1 MLQDTHL
8 NVNKK
13 DINNVKRIILNNLTE
28 KSYSNKLIGLEDQYN
43 TLYDICKKTI
53 QTGESNSTLLIGNRG
68 CGKTMIVN
76 KLLDNLNKEFNK
88 EKQTFLTV
96 RLNGLI
102 QSDDRLAL
110 KEMIYQLSQEEAM
123 ENLNSTS
130 FSEVLSYLLNVLS
143 IGTKTS
149 MPVIIILDEFDLFT
163 QHNKQ
168 TLLYNLFDIA
178 QSNQNPIVVIGL
190 TCQLNVVELLEKR
203 VKSRYSHR
211 QILCFPPLE
220 IENFEKIIINSL
232 KIPENI
238 PNINENYV
246 KAFNNE
252 IDNIFK
258 DESMKLIINRLFD
271 ITNNPRN
278 FLKICLEP
286 IYKLSINEPYPKVND
301 FLDSYTRQYI
311 DSKTELLKGTS
322 ILELC
327 LIIAMK
333 CLLEK
338 HIEVFNFEMIYN
350 EYKKFVQKIEAT
362 GNGREIF
369 FKKQVAMKALE
380 HLISIELVLPT
391 EASGKCPKEYRMM
404 KVLLEPNQITQAVLK
419 HSECPTSIKQWGTRW
434 L

>member
-1 MLQDTHL
+1 MLQDTNL
-8 NVNKK
+8 NINRK
-13 DINNVKRIILNNLTE
+13 DLNNVKRLILNNLIGKTYINE
-28 KSYSNKLIGLEDQYN
+28 LIGLKEQYN
-43 TLYDICKKTI
+43 TLYDMCKKTI
-53 QTGESNSTLLIGNRG
+53 ETGESNSTLLIGNRG

-76 KLLDNLNKEFNK
+76 KLIENLNKEFNND
-88 EKQTFLTV
+88 KQTFLTV

-123 ENLNSTS
+123 ENLNTTS
-130 FSEVLSYLLNVLS
+130 FSEILSYLLNVLS

-149 MPVIIILDEFDLFT
+149 KPVIIILDEFDLFT

-220 IENFEKIIINSL
+220 IENFEKIIINAL
-232 KIPENI
+232 KIPENSI
-238 PNINENYV
+238 SINKNYI
-246 KAFNNE
+246 KNFNKE
-252 IDNIFK
+252 IDIIFS
-258 DESMKLIINRLFD
+258 DESIKAIINHLFD

-286 IYKLSINEPYPKVND
+286 IYKISLNEPFPKVSD
-301 FLDSYTRQYI
+301 FLDSYTRQYV

-338 HIEVFNFEMIYN
+338 HIEIFNFEMIYD
-350 EYKKFVQKIEAT
+350 EYKKFVQK
-362 GNGREIF
+362 NR
-369 FKKQVAMKALE
+369 
-380 HLISIELVLPT
+380 S
-391 EASGKCPKEYRMM
+391 Y
-404 KVLLEPNQITQAVLK
+404 
-419 HSECPTSIKQWGTRW
+419 W
-434 L
+434 